1 MLANERTLL
10 AWVRTVLAVVRS
22 TFAFYALEGTPGLGE
37 SSLSGATYLMAAS
50 AIVSFGTGA
59 VRYASVAD
67 LLREKAARHRHREG
81 IGVDNKSDTP
91 RIFLLGDPTSDVP
104 RADDAIL
111 ADRIYGHDHAI
122 GGHIRGCVVQVVRE
136 V

>member
-67 LLREKAARHRHREG
+67 LLREKAARHRRREG
-81 IGVDNKSDTP
+81 IGATTKATHPAS
-91 RIFLLGDPTSDVP
+91 F
-104 RADDAIL
+104 
-111 ADRIYGHDHAI
+111 
-122 GGHIRGCVVQVVRE
+122 C
-136 V
+136 

>member
-67 LLREKAARHRHREG
+67 LLREKAIRRPTCR
-81 IGVDNKSDTP
+81 VPMTP
-91 RIFLLGDPTSDVP
+91 FLLIVFTVTIMQS
-104 RADDAIL
+104 AATF
-111 ADRIYGHDHAI
+111 
-122 GGHIRGCVVQVVRE
+122 GGAWFK
-136 V
+136 